1 MPEDAF
7 DQLAFVWR
15 SAFDTDGE
23 WKTMLIGKSEDFRP
37 LAAFGRPD
45 REPPFFAPAKVA
57 SMNASYKSSFPR
69 ACNYSASTC
78 KTRSNLRACTQC

>member
-7 DQLAFVWR
+7 DQLAFVRR

-23 WKTMLIGKSEDFRP
+23 RKTMLIGQSEDFRP

-45 REPPFFAPAKVA
+45 RETPFFAPAKVA
-57 SMNASYKSSFPR
+57 SMNASSRSSSPR
-69 ACNYSASTC
+69 ACNSSASTC
-78 KTRSNLRACTQC
+78 KTRSSLPARTQC